1 MRNTVKDAE
10 IPALRAPTH
19 LPTFH
24 GPNARFFSCPLI
36 PRGFDWRA
44 LERLRR
50 GDKENR
56 GFSLCCTFCAAAT
69 RRAWWSATRESSTYA
84 YGRAHAAVHDD
95 TLTHGDT
102 ITSQMMKM
110 MTIKCTNTLLEDEP
124 TRRDEAPVFHRF
136 HARCA
141 CVASRQQ
148 RHRRQQA
155 KHRVLKR
162 GGSWSRR
169 ARTAGRQR
177 SPRRKGS
184 RAPGPSP

>member
-1 MRNTVKDAE
+1 MRETGGSRSAARSVQ
-10 IPALRAPTH
+10 PPRA
-19 LPTFH
+19 
-24 GPNARFFSCPLI
+24 AR
-36 PRGFDWRA
+36 GG
-44 LERLRR
+44 RR
-50 GDKENR
+50 HAK
-56 GFSLCCTFCAAAT
+56 
-69 RRAWWSATRESSTYA
+69 SSTYA

-110 MTIKCTNTLLEDEP
+110 MTIKCANTLLEDEP

-162 GGSWSRR
+162 AASASTLRHEARCATQRR
-169 ARTAGRQR
+169 ADRERVGMSVLNDQRTT
-177 SPRRKGS
+177 KGS
-184 RAPGPSP
+184 RKTRHNRGIMGRDRDTTANS